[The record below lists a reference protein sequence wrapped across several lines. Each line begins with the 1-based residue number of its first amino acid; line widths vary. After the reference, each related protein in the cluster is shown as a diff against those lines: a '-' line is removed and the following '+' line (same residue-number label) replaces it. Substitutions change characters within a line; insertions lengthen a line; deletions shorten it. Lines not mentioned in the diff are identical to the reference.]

1 MRRGGAA
8 TAWVL
13 AVIMGGTLVACTD
26 GDEDESVEVPT
37 PSITSPSPTPTPTPP
52 TPTPTPTATPTQR
65 VVPQSVTVAGTV
77 VGDLEAPWGL
87 TFLPDGSA
95 LVAERDSGSVVAIR
109 PDGGTSVVG
118 TVPGVRASGE
128 GGLLGL
134 ETSPNFRTDRLVYA
148 YFTAADDNRVVRM
161 TYDGTGFGDAQPI
174 LTGIPKGGI
183 HNGGRLA
190 FGPDGMLYIGTG
202 EAGDRP
208 LSQNLDSLGGKI
220 LRITPDGGVP
230 PDNPIAGSLIWS
242 YGHRNVQGLAF
253 DSQGRLWASE
263 FGQNTF
269 DELNLVQR
277 GGNHGW
283 PVVEGPSNDPRFVAP
298 AATWST
304 SDASPSGI
312 AIVDDVV
319 YMAALRGRRL
329 WQIPIEG
336 NGVGPL
342 RAFFTGELGRLR
354 TVEPAPDGSLWLA
367 TSNRDGRGN
376 PRAGDDVILRLNL
389 A

>member
-1 MRRGGAA
+1 M
-8 TAWVL
+8 
-13 AVIMGGTLVACTD
+13 
-26 GDEDESVEVPT
+26 
-37 PSITSPSPTPTPTPP
+37 
-52 TPTPTPTATPTQR
+52 
-65 VVPQSVTVAGTV
+65 
-77 VGDLEAPWGL
+77 
-87 TFLPDGSA
+87 
-95 LVAERDSGSVVAIR
+95 
-109 PDGGTSVVG
+109 
-118 TVPGVRASGE
+118 VPGVQASGE

-134 ETSPNFRTDRLVYA
+134 ATSPSFRTDRFVYA
-148 YFTAADDNRVVRM
+148 YFTGGSDNRVVRM
-161 TYDGTGFGDAQPI
+161 TFDGNGFGEPEPI

-183 HNGGRLA
+183 HNGGRMV

-208 LSQNLDSLGGKI
+208 LSQDLNSLGGKI
-220 LRITPDGGVP
+220 LRLAPDGGVP
-230 PDNPIAGSLIWS
+230 PDNPIAGSLVWS

-283 PVVEGPSNDPRFVAP
+283 PLVEGPSNDPRFVAP
-298 AATWST
+298 AESWPT
-304 SDASPSGI
+304 SEASPSGI

-319 YMAALRGRRL
+319 YMAALRGQRL

-336 NGVGPL
+336 NGVGPY

-354 TVEPAPDGSLWLA
+354 TVEVAPDGSLWLT
-367 TSNRDGRGN
+367 TSNRDGRAE
-376 PRAGDDVILRLNL
+376 PRAGDDVVLRLAL
-389 A
+389 S